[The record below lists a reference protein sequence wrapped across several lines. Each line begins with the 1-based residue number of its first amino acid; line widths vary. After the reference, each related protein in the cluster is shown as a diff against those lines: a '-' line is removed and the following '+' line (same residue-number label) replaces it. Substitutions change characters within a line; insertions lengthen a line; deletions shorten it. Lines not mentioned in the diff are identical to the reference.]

1 MDFMTSIII
10 LTHNNL
16 AYTKLCIKSIRKY
29 TKIGTFELIIIDNA
43 SIDGTFEWLKQ
54 QNDIKYILNEKNNG
68 FAGGCNQGIKM
79 AVGTE
84 ILLLNN
90 DTIVVPGWLENLRR
104 ALYSSPQVGAVGPV
118 TNNATNLQSIN
129 VPYKNNE
136 WKEII
141 DFGGE
146 YNRINKNKGWQK
158 KVRLIGFCM
167 LIKMTAVKKV
177 GLLDERFFP
186 GNFEDDDYSLR
197 LIQAGYDLLQC
208 NDTFIHH
215 FGGTS
220 FKKYKQKYTD
230 ILSTNQRKFSAK
242 WGIKSLYSSENFAE
256 YQKLKI
262 FPGVKILEIGC
273 ACGASLIELKAKF
286 PACSIYGIDKA
297 VTAAT
302 ITNHYFPTIQGDIE
316 TMALP
321 YKKAFFD
328 YIILPDT
335 LSCTI
340 NPLLVLKKIKPYL
353 KENGSIILSCYN
365 IMHYDIIKKLLAG
378 TWSYTD
384 NFSRDAFSFDQL
396 RFFSFSTLQTL
407 AKKAD
412 LQIKHYD
419 AFAKPQTDTEEN
431 SNFINQLMETGFTP
445 PSKEWEL
452 KTYRYIIYLQKK
464 QLPAEKISLYQ
475 HSGKKDPKK
484 ICFITCV
491 NNDVQYNICLDT
503 IHNLNIPKGY
513 SIETLAIKNA
523 ESMAQGYNLALKKTN
538 AKYKIYLHQDVRIIN
553 KKIIFDILHL
563 FRMDKSI
570 GMVGTTG
577 VYKIPING
585 RWWEAKTGVGLII
598 HNPDG
603 GTLFEHRFEQKHLEK
618 SYAEVNAV
626 DGNLMVTQ
634 YDLPWR
640 EDLFKGWHF
649 YDTSQCIEFMKK
661 GYKVVVPSL
670 IEPWNIHACGL
681 TNLTNDHEIA
691 RKIFLQEYLPFLKQ
705 QTK

>member
-16 AYTKLCIKSIRKY
+16 AYTKLCIKSIREY

-43 SIDGTFEWLKQ
+43 STDGTVEWLKQ

-90 DTIVVPGWLENLRR
+90 DTIVVPGWLENLRH
-104 ALYSSPQVGAVGPV
+104 ALYSSPRVGAVGPV
-118 TNNATNLQSIN
+118 TNNAANLQNIN
-129 VPYKNNE
+129 VPYKNND
-136 WKEII
+136 WTEII
-141 DFGGE
+141 DFGSK
-146 YNRINKNKGWQK
+146 YNRINSNKGWQK
-158 KVRLIGFCM
+158 KIRLIGFCM

-242 WGIKSLYSSENFAE
+242 WGIKFLHSSENLAE

-273 ACGASLIELKAKF
+273 ACGASLLELKAKF

-302 ITNHYFPTIQGDIE
+302 IANHYFPTIQGDIE

-321 YKKAFFD
+321 YEKVFFD

-396 RFFSFSTLQTL
+396 RFFSFSTLQNL
-407 AKKAD
+407 AEKAD

-419 AFAKPQTDTEEN
+419 AFAKPQTDIAEN
-431 SNFINQLMETGFTP
+431 RNFINQLMEAGFTP
-445 PSKEWEL
+445 LSKKWEL
-452 KTYRYIIYLQKK
+452 KAYRFIIHLQKK
-464 QLPAEKISLYQ
+464 HLPIEKTSLYQ

-491 NNDVQYNICLDT
+491 NNDVQYDICLDT
-503 IHNLNIPKGY
+503 IHNLDIPKGY

-577 VYKIPING
+577 VYKIPNNG
-585 RWWEAKTGVGLII
+585 RWWEAEVGVGLII
-598 HNPDG
+598 HNPNG
-603 GTLFEHRFEQKHLEK
+603 GMLFEERFEQKHLEK
-618 SYAEVNAV
+618 AYAEVNAV
-626 DGNLMVTQ
+626 DGNLMITQ